1 MHPDREEA
9 RKSIHVCMSKGGLS
23 LAQVAERLGIPLFTL
38 RQFSSAARY
47 GDSEGEIMARKV
59 LEGLKANPLPLPD
72 LPGKLYETRAT
83 KQMDALLEEVA
94 DGAWGILYGPSGSQK
109 SFLLESRGAEQAREP
124 EPRIVYIRV
133 SPSGMTPNVLLR
145 RIAAAIGA
153 PYAQYVDGMRQSIL
167 YTVRSRRQ
175 SVALVLDEADTL
187 YQWLETLETLREL
200 GDLARARTGR
210 VGIGILIAGNE
221 RVWKIFEDRKS
232 VYLEKW
238 RARVEQ
244 LGLRV
249 IGPSESE
256 GATMLR
262 GELGD
267 LGQRRVEDVLESCAA
282 QDPESKRRYIN
293 AHRLFNVIARAR
305 KRGNGK
311 AVN

>member
-1 MHPDREEA
+1 MHPLREEA
-9 RKSIHVCMSKGGLS
+9 RKSLHLYMSRSGLG
-23 LAQVAERLGIPLFTL
+23 LPQVAERLGFSAFTL
-38 RQFSSAARY
+38 QQFSSAARY
-47 GDSEGEIMARKV
+47 GDGEGEITARKL
-59 LEGLKANPLPLPD
+59 LEFFKVNPLPLPD
-72 LPGKLYETRAT
+72 LPGKLYETHAT

-109 SFLLESRGAEQAREP
+109 SFLLECRGAEQAREP

-153 PYAQYVDGMRQSIL
+153 PYAQYVEGMRQSIL
-167 YTVRSRRQ
+167 YTVRRRRQ
-175 SVALVLDEADTL
+175 SVVLVLDEADTL
-187 YQWLETLETLREL
+187 YKWLDTLESLREL
-200 GDLARARTGR
+200 GDLARARAGR
-210 VGIGILIAGNE
+210 AGIGILIAGNE

-262 GELGD
+262 GELGE
-267 LGQRRVEDVLESCAA
+267 LGQRRVEDALEACAA

-293 AHRLFNVIARAR
+293 AHRLFNIIARAR